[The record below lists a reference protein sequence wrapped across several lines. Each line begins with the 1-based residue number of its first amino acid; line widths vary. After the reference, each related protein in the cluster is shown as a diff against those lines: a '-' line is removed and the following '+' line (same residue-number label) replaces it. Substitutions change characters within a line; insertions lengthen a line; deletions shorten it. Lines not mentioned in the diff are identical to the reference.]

1 MNNADN
7 PYLLAVFKNYGPPWD
22 PTVLAEQDGEESASA
37 FAVDLGRYA
46 ASILANKNLLGRCPN
61 LTTEFFFVENSD
73 VNGFAGKISDHSEH
87 YVVGIY
93 AGTVIELFNIFF
105 RKEYLSSLRQG
116 LKSLAARSDWELQR
130 YSLYFSSLF
139 LVFHEFG
146 HVFRGHINYSAAKGY
161 NSIPWMEN
169 QSQPSVDSP
178 EFTERR
184 HLSECDADATAG
196 MLLAGEIQI
205 HSRNIGQQ
213 FQVDI
218 SSLREEFT
226 VLAATAIH
234 FLFCKFDDQCK
245 SFHPYYPP
253 PHVRS
258 AIVHAHVAT
267 QLVSEGLDPTST
279 MFQVLQG
286 LIRAETIR
294 REMGL
299 RKGNYEL
306 ATAFESWQANYRDRL
321 SELTKALAPFS
332 PCNR

>member
-1 MNNADN
+1 MSLTDN
-7 PYLLAVFKNYGPPWD
+7 PYLLAAFKKYGPQWN
-22 PTVLAEQDGEESASA
+22 PTVLAEQDGGESASA
-37 FAVDLGRYA
+37 FAVDLERYA

-61 LTTEFFFVENSD
+61 LTTEFVFVENFG

-87 YVVGIY
+87 YVVGIF
-93 AGTVIELFNIFF
+93 AGTVTELFKIFF
-105 RKEYLSSLRQG
+105 RKDYLSLLRQG

-139 LVFHEFG
+139 LVYHEFG
-146 HVFRGHINYSAAKGY
+146 HVFRGHINYSDAKGF
-161 NSIPWMEN
+161 NGIPWMES
-169 QSQPSVDSP
+169 QSQPSVGSP
-178 EFTERR
+178 EYTEKR

-213 FQVDI
+213 FRVDI
-218 SSLREEFT
+218 SSLTEELT

-234 FLFCKFDDQCK
+234 FLFCKFDDQCNGV
-245 SFHPYYPP
+245 HPYYPP

-279 MFQVLQG
+279 MAQVLQG
-286 LIRAETIR
+286 LNRAETIR

-299 RKGNYEL
+299 SKGNYEL
-306 ATAFESWQANYRDRL
+306 AAAFASWQANYQDRL
-321 SELTKALAPFS
+321 SGLTKALVPFA